1 MIVYSYNDFGFTFT
15 VDREAKIPEELINL
29 FHESMSSIDKDLI
42 DYYSTLI
49 FDKEHSF
56 LLRCEDEPIGYAKI
70 CENNNYSLLVEIFV
84 KYEFRQLS
92 LGTFIL
98 NSIRK
103 YVKSINSILRTI
115 TLPSDRVAKNFYEA
129 SGITARVLL
138 MEEKRENTRYRPWR
152 NTV

>member
-1 MIVYSYNDFGFTFT
+1 VYSYNDFGFTFT

-138 MEEKRENTRYRPWR
+138 MEEKRENTRYRP
-152 NTV
+152 